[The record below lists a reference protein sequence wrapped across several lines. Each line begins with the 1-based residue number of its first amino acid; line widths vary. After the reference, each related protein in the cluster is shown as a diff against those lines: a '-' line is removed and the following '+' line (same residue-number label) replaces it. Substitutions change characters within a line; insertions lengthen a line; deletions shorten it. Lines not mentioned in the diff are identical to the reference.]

1 MFRVAQSVVLLA
13 GAYLLLSGRPLFGSF
28 LLFCAFG
35 HWFLDRCMNRKVKG
49 SDRNPREEISDFH
62 RGLFVAD
69 LHADVCL
76 WRRDHMKKNKRGHVD
91 LPRLIEGNVSLQFV
105 TVPTKLVLTRR
116 LPRFFLTDLF
126 FWSAMMSLQR
136 IRTWFFVSARAELQL
151 ERVSSW
157 IENSRGSLKLI
168 RNSNDLKILSEE
180 QSAGGQGIGI
190 MLGLEGA
197 HVLQGRFNVSWLV
210 EQGFR
215 VVGITH
221 FNDTRFGDSAHGW
234 RRAGLTLAG
243 KDLLKDLDKNGII
256 IDLAHCSEQ
265 LISDVI
271 DMYDQGHLNRPPIVS
286 HTGIKGSHNHRRN
299 ISDEQAIAVARAGGL
314 IGVTFFRP
322 ALSHNSVEAVGEVIL
337 YLIKILNGAG
347 LEGVRHVAFG
357 SDFDGAVRTVIDS
370 SGWSQITEVLIESGV
385 PEEDIQLLMG
395 ENVRRFFAEHLPK
408 CLIT

>member
-1 MFRVAQSVVLLA
+1 MYRVAQSVVLLV
-13 GAYLLLSGRPLFGSF
+13 GAYLLLSGRPLFGLF
-28 LLFCAFG
+28 LLFSAFG
-35 HWFLDRCMNRKVKG
+35 YWFFDRYTNRVVKE
-49 SDRNPREEISDFH
+49 SERKPREETSDFH
-62 RGLFVAD
+62 DELFVAD

-76 WRRDHMKKNKRGHVD
+76 WRRDHINRNKRGHVD

-157 IENSRGSLKLI
+157 IENSQGSLKLI
-168 RNSNDLKILSEE
+168 RNSNDLQSLSED
-180 QSAGGQGIGI
+180 QSAGRQGIGI

-197 HVLQGRFNVSWLV
+197 HVLRGRFNVSWLV

-221 FNDTRFGDSAHGW
+221 FNDNRFGDSAHGW
-234 RRAGLTLAG
+234 RRSGLTSVG
-243 KDLLKDLDKNGII
+243 HDLVKDLDNNGII

-271 DMYDQGHLNRPPIVS
+271 DMYDEGDLTRPPIVS
-286 HTGIKGSHNHRRN
+286 HTGIKGVHNHRRN

-322 ALSHNSVEAVGEVIL
+322 ALPHNSVKAVGEVVL
-337 YLIKILNGAG
+337 YLIGILNEAG

-357 SDFDGAVRTVIDS
+357 SDFDGAVKTVIDS
-370 SGWSQITEVLIESGV
+370 SGWPKITEMLLESGISNK
-385 PEEDIQLLMG
+385 EIQLLMG
-395 ENVRRFFAEHLPK
+395 ENVRCFFAKHLP
-408 CLIT
+408 

>member
-1 MFRVAQSVVLLA
+1 MYRVAQSVVLLV
-13 GAYLLLSGRPLFGSF
+13 GAYLLLSGRPLFGLF
-28 LLFCAFG
+28 LLFSAFG
-35 HWFLDRCMNRKVKG
+35 YWFFDRYTNRVVKG
-49 SDRNPREEISDFH
+49 SERKPREETSDFH
-62 RGLFVAD
+62 NELFVAD
-69 LHADVCL
+69 LHADICL

-136 IRTWFFVSARAELQL
+136 VRTWFFVSARAELQL

-157 IENSRGSLKLI
+157 IEKSRGSLKLI
-168 RNSNDLKILSEE
+168 RNSNDIQSLSEE
-180 QSAGGQGIGI
+180 QSSSGQGIGI

-197 HVLQGRFNVSWLV
+197 HVLQGRFNVNWLV

-234 RRAGLTLAG
+234 RRAGLTSAG
-243 KDLLKDLDKNGII
+243 QDLVKDLDKNGII

-271 DMYDQGHLNRPPIVS
+271 DMYNEGDLTRPPIVS
-286 HTGIKGSHNHRRN
+286 HTGIKGVHNHRRN
-299 ISDEQAIAVARAGGL
+299 ISDEQAIAVAKAGGL
-314 IGVTFFRP
+314 IGITFFRP
-322 ALSHNSVEAVGEVIL
+322 ALPQNSVEAVGKVVL
-337 YLIKILNGAG
+337 YLINILNEAG

-370 SGWSQITEVLIESGV
+370 SGWPQITEMLIELGIS
-385 PEEDIQLLMG
+385 EEDIQLLMG
-395 ENVRRFFAEHLPK
+395 ENVRSFFAEHLHK
-408 CLIT
+408 VTIT

>member
-1 MFRVAQSVVLLA
+1 MYRVAQSVVLLA
-13 GAYLLLSGRPLFGSF
+13 GAYLLLSGRPLFGLF
-28 LLFCAFG
+28 LLFSAFG
-35 HWFLDRCMNRKVKG
+35 YWFFDRYTNRVVKG
-49 SDRNPREEISDFH
+49 SDRNLKEEVPDFH
-62 RGLFVAD
+62 GELFIAD

-76 WRRDHMKKNKRGHVD
+76 WRRNHMGKNKRGHVD

-105 TVPTKLVLTRR
+105 TIPTKLVLTRR

-157 IENSRGSLKLI
+157 IKNSRGSLKLI
-168 RNSNDLKILSEE
+168 RNSNDLQSLSED
-180 QSAGGQGIGI
+180 QSAGRQGIGI

-197 HVLQGRFNVSWLV
+197 HVLRGRFNVSWLV
-210 EQGFR
+210 ERGFR

-234 RRAGLTLAG
+234 RRSGLTSAG
-243 KDLLKDLDKNGII
+243 HDLVKDLDNNGII

-271 DMYDQGHLNRPPIVS
+271 DMYDKGDLTRPPIVS
-286 HTGIKGSHNHRRN
+286 HTGIKGVHNHRRN

-322 ALSHNSVEAVGEVIL
+322 ALPRNSVKAVGEVVL
-337 YLIKILNGAG
+337 HLIGILNKAG

-370 SGWSQITEVLIESGV
+370 SGWHQITEMLLESGIS
-385 PEEDIQLLMG
+385 EEDIQLLMG
-395 ENVRRFFAEHLPK
+395 ENVRSFFAEHLPK
-408 CLIT
+408 SPIT